1 MTDHTRTRQL
11 LAGWKGDHYAF
22 GFDVLDQTGEYAAQ
36 FGKRALVVASL
47 GSKWARPLYE
57 NIARALDRY
66 GVAHEAITGTRPNAP
81 YEDVYRIANEIAKMR
96 PDVVIAVGGGSTIDG
111 TKASSVLAAYSPAQ
125 VRKHLGA
132 PPELASTPEPFF
144 GVGLV
149 SEIQKKTGISAA
161 PVIAVQTAASSA
173 AHLTKYAN
181 ITNLETGQKKLI
193 IDMAAVPPRAVF
205 DYGLT
210 VGAPRDLTIDGG
222 LDGMSHLWE
231 VFTGATGKSDY
242 GLVKEIAAEG
252 IALIVDSLPEAIR
265 RPDSREAREALG
277 IATDL
282 GGYAIMIGSTN
293 GAHLGSF
300 SLVDVTSHGR
310 ACAILN
316 PYYTVLFSPVIGD
329 QLRTVGEIFRRAG
342 YLEGDPAALEGREL
356 GMAVARAMIAFA
368 KTLGSPTTL
377 GEAGATESH
386 LSRMLAAA
394 KNPQLSSKMKSMP
407 IPLDPA
413 NGDVENYMQPT
424 LEAAFT
430 GDLSKIRPIGS

>member
-1 MTDHTRTRQL
+1 MTDLNHARQVL
-11 LAGWKGDHYAF
+11 TEWKGADYAF
-22 GFDVLDQTGEYAAQ
+22 GFDVVGKTGEYAAQ

-57 NIARALDRY
+57 QVARALDRH
-66 GVAHEAITGTRPNAP
+66 GVAHEAITGARPNAP
-81 YEDVYRIANEIAKMR
+81 YEDVYRIANEISKMR
-96 PDVVIAVGGGSTIDG
+96 PDVVVAVGGGSTIDG
-111 TKASSVLAAYSPAQ
+111 AKAASVLAAYSPAQ
-125 VRKHLGA
+125 VREHLGA
-132 PPELASTPEPFF
+132 SPELASTAEPYF
-144 GVGLV
+144 GVGFV
-149 SEIQKKTGISAA
+149 SAIREKTGISAA

-181 ITNLETGQKKLI
+181 ITNPETGQKKLFV
-193 IDMAAVPPRAVF
+193 DMAVVPPRAVF

-210 VGAPRDLTIDGG
+210 VGAPRDLTLDGG

-231 VFTGATGKSDY
+231 VFTGANGRSDY

-252 IALIVDSLPEAIR
+252 IALIVESLPEAIR

-277 IATDL
+277 AATDL

-329 QLRTVGEIFRRAG
+329 QLRSAGEIFRKAG
-342 YLEGDPAALEGREL
+342 YLPGDPAALEGREL
-356 GMAVARAMIAFA
+356 GMAVAQAMIAFS
-368 KTLGSPTTL
+368 KTLGAPTSL
-377 GEAGATESH
+377 REAGATETH
-386 LSRMLAAA
+386 LNRMLTAA

-413 NGDVENYMQPT
+413 NGDVEHYMQPT

-430 GDLSKIRPIGS
+430 GDLSKIRLIGS